1 MKKSTVEKL
10 NKAIDVTGDL
20 IPVDINKKE
29 KVSVKSEAS
38 DLAADYTFS
47 REQYHSL
54 IDKGNEALEELL
66 AVAKESESARAYE
79 VTAQLV
85 RTLSDTTKELLE
97 LQKSKKEQ
105 KNFKI
110 CYIARKNKMPRPEN
124 FKQQFDADSEALS
137 LSWKDELIVIVLL
150 FPIQVTFISTFF
162 TEETMKDAWTNLGLM
177 PDWYQTILMV
187 VTLVVFGLKALV
199 FRIAE
204 KLFHK

>member
-97 LQKSKKEQ
+97 LQKSKKEIEKEVKDPQ
-105 KNFKI
+105 TVN
-110 CYIARKNKMPRPEN
+110 N
-124 FKQQFDADSEALS
+124 S
-137 LSWKDELIVIVLL
+137 LFIGSAKELQDLL
-150 FPIQVTFISTFF
+150 HSKK
-162 TEETMKDAWTNLGLM
+162 E
-177 PDWYQTILMV
+177 
-187 VTLVVFGLKALV
+187 
-199 FRIAE
+199 
-204 KLFHK
+204 